1 MAIGGQEL
9 GQLTPI
15 ADILPLLSGCLGLL
29 TLPGVLIRIHLPLEN
44 EVVLVGGDSVVVVEL
59 KNHPFGLSSGHR
71 SDLRFSCVFGSDLA
85 RFSTVMDFLNRLI
98 GYKWKE
104 PNTLQISII

>member
-1 MAIGGQEL
+1 
-9 GQLTPI
+9 
-15 ADILPLLSGCLGLL
+15 
-29 TLPGVLIRIHLPLEN
+29 
-44 EVVLVGGDSVVVVEL
+44 L
-59 KNHPFGLSSGHR
+59 KNHVFCLSSGHR